1 MHLAAEPFSNYCQT
15 LVCCEDIDTIYKQ
28 VLAQLILFSVKVY
41 IRPIHKRSAR
51 EKQIQ
56 AIAPTWRK
64 RY

>member
-15 LVCCEDIDTIYKQ
+15 LVWCEDIDTIYKQ
-28 VLAQLILFSVKVY
+28 VLVQLILFLVKVY
-41 IRPIHKRSAR
+41 IHPIRKRSAR